1 LKTSFYQFNFGLRD
15 DNDQVTEET
24 VLNPDSEGGKQLAIV
39 EGLLQGNSRLKLQY
53 CVLGFNGEDRN
64 PIRF

>member
-1 LKTSFYQFNFGLRD
+1 
-15 DNDQVTEET
+15 VTEET

-39 EGLLQGNSRLKLQY
+39 EGVLQGNSRFKTTILCFGGLI
-53 CVLGFNGEDRN
+53 GEDRN

>member
-1 LKTSFYQFNFGLRD
+1 LKTSFISSTSVYG

-39 EGLLQGNSRLKLQY
+39 EGVLQGSRFKTTIL
-53 CVLGFNGEDRN
+53 
-64 PIRF
+64 RFGV

>member
-1 LKTSFYQFNFGLRD
+1 
-15 DNDQVTEET
+15 VTEET

-39 EGLLQGNSRLKLQY
+39 GVLQGNSRFKTTILRFGGLI
-53 CVLGFNGEDRN
+53 GEDRN